1 MKPTNKL
8 LLAALLALPL
18 AACGENNA
26 ATNAR
31 QDAAGSATAAF
42 DKVKEEAGKMFDGQ
56 LGDVGKQVT
65 ELQSK
70 ASSLTG
76 EKKTEV
82 DGLLKEIVAKKDG
95 LMKMF
100 GDMKGL
106 TSGGA
111 NFDGMK
117 EKLTSGIAEIKKLI
131 ETAMAKMK

>member
-1 MKPTNKL
+1 MNTTTKL
-8 LLAALLALPL
+8 LFAAVLALPL

-26 ATNAR
+26 ATNAVK
-31 QDAAGSATAAF
+31 DVAGSATAAF
-42 DKVKEEAGKMFDGQ
+42 DQAKEAAGKLFDGQ
-56 LGDVGKQVT
+56 LGDVGKQIT

-82 DGLLKEIVAKKDG
+82 DGLIKQITSKKDD

-117 EKLTSGIAEIKKLI
+117 DKLTNGIAEIKKLI
-131 ETAMAKMK
+131 ETAMSKLK